1 MAKKNY
7 KSGGKKSSAADILYE
22 LDATDK
28 ILEQSEDL
36 VLSGEYNT
44 GFTYVNPLLKE
55 AVIVIGPTTDGSE
68 FINTVVHE
76 LYHLAVSIAAYLGE
90 DVYGE
95 VPAYMAGDSI
105 EKLADLVC
113 NLGCTP

>member
-1 MAKKNY
+1 MFLFFPDGY
-7 KSGGKKSSAADILYE
+7 DEEYISDILYE

-36 VLSGEYNT
+36 VLSGGYNT
-44 GFTYVNPLLKE
+44 GFTYVNPLMKE